1 MKTTAAIEDSQACSN
16 AAHRWIGNS
25 QRCSCR
31 RPHSAPSIAPSS
43 SPNNRNRLA
52 NLALP
57 YLPVLLSVLI
67 GSGARQIVLMTID
80 REVLSHEMNS
90 SVFVADA
97 RGNTSGPTGQREDGR
112 HSREGQTGRTR
123 RRSAETHRSILA

>member
-1 MKTTAAIEDSQACSN
+1 MKRMSYLS
-16 AAHRWIGNS
+16 RS
-25 QRCSCR
+25 QRMVGQECS
-31 RPHSAPSIAPSS
+31 STG
-43 SPNNRNRLA
+43 
-52 NLALP
+52 
-57 YLPVLLSVLI
+57 VWLSVLI

-123 RRSAETHRSILA
+123 RRSAETHRSILATGRAARRMDARV